1 MGFQKLPSNSKAFLD
16 ALVNADNPGHTLC
29 DRWEAATGKELDEI
43 KGIIRELRQ
52 MGYIDVKFADNK
64 PYIVT
69 LSNAART
76 YNEQLAEY
84 EANAK
89 QQAPAYHID
98 QSVTIGNG
106 NKIKGSTIAGK
117 VINNMTQKTSGK
129 QKFSEKHPILLNIII
144 GMGTGLVL
152 MFSFWD
158 SIIDWIEGLF

>member
-1 MGFQKLPSNSKAFLD
+1 MGFQKLPSNSKALLD
-16 ALVNADNPGHTLC
+16 ALVNADNPSQALC
-29 DRWEAATGKELDEI
+29 DRWDAATGKDLDEL

-52 MGYIDVKFADNK
+52 MGYIGVKYADNK

-84 EANAK
+84 EASAK
-89 QQAPAYHID
+89 QQVPVYHID
-98 QSVTIGNG
+98 QSVTIGDG
-106 NKIKGSTIAGK
+106 NTIKGSTIAGK
-117 VINNMTQKTSGK
+117 ITNNTHQETSEK

-144 GMGTGLVL
+144 GLGTGLVL